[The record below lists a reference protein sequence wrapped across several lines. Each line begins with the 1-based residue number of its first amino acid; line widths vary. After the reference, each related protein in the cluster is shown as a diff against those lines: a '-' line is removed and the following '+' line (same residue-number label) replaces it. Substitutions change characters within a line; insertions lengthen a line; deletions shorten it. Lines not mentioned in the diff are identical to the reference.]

1 MGVWSW
7 HLWVDPRCK
16 GQKDLCWALEV
27 WADLSTKPLMSV
39 VWVTSMDLESEWI
52 GSWDFSGRGE
62 LVAVSRNL
70 TYFESGKKP
79 RLTVVYHLSLQRGS
93 GLWNYAMW
101 GQALRTPLLFSAFS
115 EYLAESGTWL
125 NGMWQHGVLSWSH
138 HPHTV
143 CPGASHLHFPY
154 MSREKGVMGDY
165 LDENSIP
172 WKLSPECGYKVWG
185 WIPGNVPV
193 PVSLRP
199 EPFSIVERWEKPQDT
214 NQLKSRLWSPK
225 IHTYLVCKICISMA
239 DSCWSMAETNMIL

>member
-52 GSWDFSGRGE
+52 GSWDFSGRGK
-62 LVAVSRNL
+62 LVAVSRDL

-154 MSREKGVMGDY
+154 MSRETR
-165 LDENSIP
+165 LHELFES
-172 WKLSPECGYKVWG
+172 LSVITIIFYTFVVKSVHFLPIWLSQKDSFAY
-185 WIPGNVPV
+185 
-193 PVSLRP
+193 VS
-199 EPFSIVERWEKPQDT
+199 
-214 NQLKSRLWSPK
+214 SPP
-225 IHTYLVCKICISMA
+225 L
-239 DSCWSMAETNMIL
+239 